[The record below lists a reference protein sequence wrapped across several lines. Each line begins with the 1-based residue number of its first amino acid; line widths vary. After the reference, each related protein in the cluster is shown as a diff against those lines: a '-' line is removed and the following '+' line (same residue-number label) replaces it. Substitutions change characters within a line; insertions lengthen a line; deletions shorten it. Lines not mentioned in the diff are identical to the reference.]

1 MYDPEEIKREVKEK
15 QEKNKKIAVKLMVF
29 IILMYVAIFSI
40 QSITYKNIIINYA
53 LIVILIGLSIAI
65 IKSLKLI
72 NKVNVKINKKME
84 NYGKIKLIEALLLS
98 LIVVFSVYYILSKN
112 IIMFYILLSF
122 LIIYAIIISII
133 INILYKFLD
142 SGIISINNKFNKNI
156 KYSKLMDLDGLTV
169 ILFSADLVILLI
181 TIITK
186 FLNLFSVSIIT
197 IFSVFI
203 ALILIYIY
211 KSYNYRL
218 FNIN

>member
-1 MYDPEEIKREVKEK
+1 MYDPDEIKRKVKEK

-29 IILMYVAIFSI
+29 IILMYVAMFSI
-40 QSITYKNIIINYA
+40 QSITYKNIIMNCA

-84 NYGKIKLIEALLLS
+84 NYGKIKLIYTLLS

-112 IIMFYILLSF
+112 IIIFYILLSF
-122 LIIYAIIISII
+122 LIIYTIIISII

-142 SGIISINNKFNKNI
+142 SRIISINNKFNKNT
-156 KYSKLMDLDGLTV
+156 KYSTLMDLDGLTV

-181 TIITK
+181 SIITK
-186 FLNLFSVSIIT
+186 FLNLFSVSIMA
-197 IFSVFI
+197 IFS
-203 ALILIYIY
+203 LIIVLIWIYIY
-211 KSYNYRL
+211 KSYNYGL